1 MTLTLL
7 FLGPLEDVAGVPEMS
22 LDVAGAATLPDIA
35 ERLDPALAV
44 AITAPRVRIALN
56 GQLVAPADVR
66 AGNGD
71 ELAFLPPV
79 SGG

>member
-7 FLGPLEDVAGVPEMS
+7 FLGPLEDAAGMPEMT
-22 LDVAGAATLPDIA
+22 LDTDDALSLPDIA
-35 ERLDPALAV
+35 ERLEPALAV
-44 AITAPRVRIALN
+44 AITEPRVRIALN
-56 GQLVAPADVR
+56 GQLVTPGEVR

>member
-1 MTLTLL
+1 MLANTRLRVLTGKAWAARTPTGAMTT
-7 FLGPLEDVAGVPEMS
+7 
-22 LDVAGAATLPDIA
+22 
-35 ERLDPALAV
+35 LAV
-44 AITAPRVRIALN
+44 AITASRVRIALN
-56 GQLVAPADVR
+56 GQLIAPGEVR

>member
-1 MTLTLL
+1 MTL
-7 FLGPLEDVAGVPEMS
+7 GVAE
-22 LDVAGAATLPDIA
+22 AASLPDIA
-35 ERLDPALAV
+35 ERLEPALAV
-44 AITAPRVRIALN
+44 AITASRVRIALN
-56 GQLVAPADVR
+56 GQLIAPGEVR